1 MPCLS
6 LMSNIF
12 LSSKQSSLAN
22 LHSTQSLSIGIMAP
36 KSSAAKAVAA
46 DRINYKGGKGVTK
59 GKSSMIWM
67 QGGQAQSMQVAS
79 LDHHPDIIED
89 LMRIMSFEG
98 LSSPN
103 NWIKTFHRASS

>member
-1 MPCLS
+1 
-6 LMSNIF
+6 MSKPYVQHLFELKAIF
-12 LSSKQSSLAN
+12 ISKLAQ
-22 LHSTQSLSIGIMAP
+22 HSVTQYIGIMAP
-36 KSSAAKAVAA
+36 KASAAKAAA
-46 DRINYKGGKGVTK
+46 GDIIYKGGKGDTK
-59 GKSSMIWM
+59 GKPSMIQM
-67 QGGQAQSMQVAS
+67 QGGQAQWMQRNY